1 MSASWKIGL
10 PKVRFLAPALLGE
23 GSFEDLGFVQGALF
37 ADGDRHLIY
46 MAGEGEGSIVV
57 ASSPME
63 GVIVAYGH
71 PTSGFV
77 LYMQDGRLH
86 YEYNA
91 AGPVIAHSIELP
103 DRDPLAVHFDFELLG
118 DRAGRGR
125 LTAGGNRGE
134 WFDFDRVLVWI
145 SLAGMDLGRDATVPS
160 APATKLPSRSRG
172 ICSASAS
179 AWVLRSGSTAAAT
192 TTRK

>member
-1 MSASWKIGL
+1 MSASWKISL
-10 PKVRFLAPALLGE
+10 PKVRFLAPSLLGE

-46 MAGEGEGSIVV
+46 MPGEGEGSIVV

-145 SLAGMDLGRDATVPS
+145 SLAGMDLGRNAYGPISTRYE
-160 APATKLPSRSRG
+160 APFPFQGNLQRVSFR
-172 ICSASAS
+172 
-179 AWVLRSGSTAAAT
+179 LGSEV
-192 TTRK
+192 RVNRRRDDY